1 MYNQKL
7 VKIAWPMGVP
17 DRGVCLD
24 SARGLSSSSLPRG
37 SRVRRLVVVSPCS
50 RCGFFAAC
58 RSRMVLCTTRQY
70 QQAPKRGRLR
80 ELHCTLA
87 CDWATG
93 NTRSWPKKAS
103 TTDIQSGPQPSL
115 GKNLDGARRLS
126 RLTQFPRFTH
136 KPRRPGDY
144 RLHHVTTSAVS
155 FTSRST
161 SSSRKALSAKKGR
174 AARSEQHPQNDTFP
188 WCSASDKSS
197 CSGSF
202 V

>member
-1 MYNQKL
+1 M
-7 VKIAWPMGVP
+7 AAGP
-17 DRGVCLD
+17 DRGVCLN
-24 SARGLSSSSLPRG
+24 SVRPFQSPLCQRG
-37 SRVRRLVVVSPCS
+37 SRCAAARDGPPMLS
-50 RCGFFAAC
+50 GLFLAAC

-70 QQAPKRGRLR
+70 QQVPKRGRLR

-136 KPRRPGDY
+136 KPRCPGDY
-144 RLHHVTTSAVS
+144 RLHHVTTSAVP
-155 FTSRST
+155 FTPRST
-161 SSSRKALSAKKGR
+161 PPSRKGPLGQKCR
-174 AARSEQHPQNDTFP
+174 AA
-188 WCSASDKSS
+188 AV
-197 CSGSF
+197 G
-202 V
+202 

>member
-1 MYNQKL
+1 
-7 VKIAWPMGVP
+7 
-17 DRGVCLD
+17 
-24 SARGLSSSSLPRG
+24 
-37 SRVRRLVVVSPCS
+37 
-50 RCGFFAAC
+50 
-58 RSRMVLCTTRQY
+58 MVLCTTRQY
-70 QQAPKRGRLR
+70 QQVPKRGRLR

-136 KPRRPGDY
+136 KPRCPGDY

-161 SSSRKALSAKKGR
+161 SPSRKALSAKNTER
-174 AARSEQHPQNDTFP
+174 RRSDNIHKNDTFSRVENSGNTAAAMAP
-188 WCSASDKSS
+188 WTSLELR
-197 CSGSF
+197 GSRRGQLLAWKNSF
-202 V
+202 QGGVFYSWPFRGDG